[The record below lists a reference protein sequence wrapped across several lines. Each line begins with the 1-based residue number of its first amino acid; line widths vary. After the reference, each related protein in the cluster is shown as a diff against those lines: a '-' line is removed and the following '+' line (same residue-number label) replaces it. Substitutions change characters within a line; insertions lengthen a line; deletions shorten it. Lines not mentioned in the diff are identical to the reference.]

1 MNSVVSDT
9 CLAVDEYVQAPA
21 NTTLDNILPCVD
33 LATAGNAFV
42 YAREGISNIILEANS
57 TVASIE
63 LYNSKHGNGNSSLGG
78 VCDPL
83 GGAPNYTYTGTC
95 QPDTIP
101 IGNIAQVKCVIDTN
115 LCACS

>member
-42 YAREGISNIILEANS
+42 YAREGISNIILE
-57 TVASIE
+57 VWICCFF
-63 LYNSKHGNGNSSLGG
+63 SL
-78 VCDPL
+78 VFL
-83 GGAPNYTYTGTC
+83 L
-95 QPDTIP
+95 
-101 IGNIAQVKCVIDTN
+101 K
-115 LCACS
+115 